1 MIQNKPLLLRALAGA
16 LICIPVYA
24 SAGNASYY
32 NTSTEAKVFP
42 WKKNKKKE
50 TTEEVSKTDFEKI
63 ASESNLVSRGMFNVY
78 AQDGKYYF
86 EIPVSLLQRDMLV
99 VNKLQRVPFELNDA
113 GVNRGTNYETQM
125 IRFEWNKEEKKIRV
139 RQSRPLPE
147 SPENDAITRSVRDNF
162 ISPLIAD
169 FKLEACNADSTSV
182 IIQINDIYDG
192 SETSINNVFDNI
204 NLGTSAVKDL
214 SRIMS
219 IKAFPNNIVATSELT
234 TKVREGMS
242 AVNVTVEVSSSLV
255 LLPEKPMMG
264 RLDDPKVGYFTKDL
278 LYFSDSQQKT
288 EEKKYITRW
297 RLEPKPE
304 NREAYLRGELV
315 EPEKPIVFY
324 IENSTPYRW
333 RKYIKQGI
341 EDWQVAFERAGFKNA
356 IIAKELPDSIAANAD
371 DINYSVVTYAASSK
385 ANAMGPSIL
394 DPRSGEILEADIMW
408 WHNVISMV
416 QEWITVQTG
425 AIDPK
430 ARGTKLPDE
439 MMGDAIRFVAC
450 HEVGHSLGLRHN
462 MMGSWTFPTDSL
474 RSKSFTDKM
483 NSTASSIMDYARYNY
498 VAQPGDGVTA
508 VSPHIGPYDIFAIE
522 YGYRWYGL
530 PTPEA
535 AKDVLYDFLNKHN
548 GRLYKYSEAQD
559 PRSAVDPRAQN
570 EDLGDDPVRSSEL
583 GIANLKRIVP
593 EIIKWTTTGEKGQ
606 TYEEASRLYYAVI
619 TQWNNYLYH
628 VMANIGGIYIENTTV
643 GDGVKTYTYVEKEKQ
658 EASLDF
664 LLNEVLCYPR
674 WLFDTEISDYTFLLR
689 KNPTGVI
696 EYAPSQILKNT
707 QGYIFWDLLSNDR
720 LMRMLE
726 NELKNGKKA
735 FTVVEMMD
743 KMHNSIFATTI
754 KGGTPDVME
763 RNLQKGFLD
772 ALITAAAESE
782 GVKINKQLTATSGNP
797 YLFHHTPWC
806 SHNEFAIEQAER
818 MGARREL
825 SFYGGQVNRI
835 SDAISVKRGELLRI
849 KKLLESRRNT
859 SDTAARYHYDDMILR
874 INTALGLKD

>member
-32 NTSTEAKVFP
+32 NASTEAKVFP

-204 NLGTSAVKDL
+204 NLGTSAIKDL

-304 NREAYLRGELV
+304 DREAYLRGELV

-535 AKDVLYDFLNKHN
+535 EKDVLYDFLNKHN

-782 GVKINKQLTATSGNP
+782 GVKINKQLTTTSGNP

-806 SHNEFAIEQAER
+806 SHDEFAIEQAER

>member
-1 MIQNKPLLLRALAGA
+1 MIQNNPLLLRALAGA

-32 NTSTEAKVFP
+32 NASTEAKVFP

-356 IIAKELPDSIAANAD
+356 IIAKEPPDSIAVNAD

-535 AKDVLYDFLNKHN
+535 EKDVLYDFLNKHN

>member
-1 MIQNKPLLLRALAGA
+1 
-16 LICIPVYA
+16 
-24 SAGNASYY
+24 
-32 NTSTEAKVFP
+32 
-42 WKKNKKKE
+42 
-50 TTEEVSKTDFEKI
+50 
-63 ASESNLVSRGMFNVY
+63 
-78 AQDGKYYF
+78 
-86 EIPVSLLQRDMLV
+86 
-99 VNKLQRVPFELNDA
+99 
-113 GVNRGTNYETQM
+113 
-125 IRFEWNKEEKKIRV
+125 
-139 RQSRPLPE
+139 
-147 SPENDAITRSVRDNF
+147 
-162 ISPLIAD
+162 
-169 FKLEACNADSTSV
+169 
-182 IIQINDIYDG
+182 
-192 SETSINNVFDNI
+192 
-204 NLGTSAVKDL
+204 
-214 SRIMS
+214 
-219 IKAFPNNIVATSELT
+219 
-234 TKVREGMS
+234 
-242 AVNVTVEVSSSLV
+242 
-255 LLPEKPMMG
+255 
-264 RLDDPKVGYFTKDL
+264 
-278 LYFSDSQQKT
+278 
-288 EEKKYITRW
+288 
-297 RLEPKPE
+297 
-304 NREAYLRGELV
+304 
-315 EPEKPIVFY
+315 
-324 IENSTPYRW
+324 
-333 RKYIKQGI
+333 
-341 EDWQVAFERAGFKNA
+341 
-356 IIAKELPDSIAANAD
+356 
-371 DINYSVVTYAASSK
+371 
-385 ANAMGPSIL
+385 
-394 DPRSGEILEADIMW
+394 
-408 WHNVISMV
+408 
-416 QEWITVQTG
+416 
-425 AIDPK
+425 
-430 ARGTKLPDE
+430 
-439 MMGDAIRFVAC
+439 
-450 HEVGHSLGLRHN
+450 
-462 MMGSWTFPTDSL
+462 
-474 RSKSFTDKM
+474 M

-535 AKDVLYDFLNKHN
+535 EKDVLYDFLNKHN

>member
-32 NTSTEAKVFP
+32 NASTEAKVFP

-162 ISPLIAD
+162 ISPLIVD

-204 NLGTSAVKDL
+204 NLGTSAIKDL

-304 NREAYLRGELV
+304 DREAYLRGELV

-535 AKDVLYDFLNKHN
+535 EKDVLYDLLNKHN

-782 GVKINKQLTATSGNP
+782 GVKINKQLTTTSGNP

-806 SHNEFAIEQAER
+806 SHDEFAIEQAER

>member
-32 NTSTEAKVFP
+32 NASTEAKVFP

-169 FKLEACNADSTSV
+169 FKLEACNADSTAV

-204 NLGTSAVKDL
+204 NLGTSAIKDL

-304 NREAYLRGELV
+304 DREAYLRGELV

-430 ARGTKLPDE
+430 ARGIKLPDE

-535 AKDVLYDFLNKHN
+535 EKDVLYDFLNKHN

-707 QGYIFWDLLSNDR
+707 QGYIFWDLLLNDR

-806 SHNEFAIEQAER
+806 SHDEFAIEQAER

>member
-535 AKDVLYDFLNKHN
+535 EKDVLYDFLNKHN

-696 EYAPSQILKNT
+696 EYAPSPILKNT

>member
-32 NTSTEAKVFP
+32 NASTEAKVFP

-63 ASESNLVSRGMFNVY
+63 ASESNLVSHGMFNVY

-169 FKLEACNADSTSV
+169 FKLEACNADSTAV

-204 NLGTSAVKDL
+204 NLGTSAIKDL

-304 NREAYLRGELV
+304 DREAYLHGELV

-535 AKDVLYDFLNKHN
+535 EKDVLYDFLNKHN

-806 SHNEFAIEQAER
+806 SHDEFAIEQAER

>member
-32 NTSTEAKVFP
+32 NASTEAKVFP

-498 VAQPGDGVTA
+498 VAQLGDGVTA

-535 AKDVLYDFLNKHN
+535 EKDVLYDFLNKHN

>member
-32 NTSTEAKVFP
+32 NASTEAKVFP

-169 FKLEACNADSTSV
+169 FKLEACNTDSTAV

-304 NREAYLRGELV
+304 DREAYLRGELV

-341 EDWQVAFERAGFKNA
+341 EDWQVAFEHAGFKNA

-535 AKDVLYDFLNKHN
+535 EKDVLYDFLNKHN

-806 SHNEFAIEQAER
+806 SHDEFAIEQAER

>member
-32 NTSTEAKVFP
+32 NASTEAKVFP

-169 FKLEACNADSTSV
+169 FKLEACNTDSTAV

-204 NLGTSAVKDL
+204 NLGTSAIKDL

-304 NREAYLRGELV
+304 DREAYLRGELV

-535 AKDVLYDFLNKHN
+535 EKDVLYDFLNKHN

-806 SHNEFAIEQAER
+806 SHDEFAIEQAER

-849 KKLLESRRNT
+849 KTLLESRRNT

>member
-32 NTSTEAKVFP
+32 NASTEAKVFP

-169 FKLEACNADSTSV
+169 FKLEACNADSTAV

-204 NLGTSAVKDL
+204 NLGTSAIKDL

-535 AKDVLYDFLNKHN
+535 EKDVLYDFLNKHN

-772 ALITAAAESE
+772 ALITAAAENE
-782 GVKINKQLTATSGNP
+782 GVKINKQLTTTSGNP

-806 SHNEFAIEQAER
+806 SHDEFAIEQAER

>member
-32 NTSTEAKVFP
+32 NASTEAKVFP

-204 NLGTSAVKDL
+204 NLGTSAIKDL

-304 NREAYLRGELV
+304 DREAYLRGELV

-498 VAQPGDGVTA
+498 VAQPGDGITA

-535 AKDVLYDFLNKHN
+535 EKDVLYDFLNKHN

-806 SHNEFAIEQAER
+806 SHDEFAIEQAER

>member
-32 NTSTEAKVFP
+32 NASTEAKVFP

-169 FKLEACNADSTSV
+169 FKLEACNADSTAV

-204 NLGTSAVKDL
+204 NLGTSAIKDL

-304 NREAYLRGELV
+304 DRKAYLRGELV

-535 AKDVLYDFLNKHN
+535 EKDVLYDFLNKHN

-806 SHNEFAIEQAER
+806 SHDEFAIEQAER

>member
-32 NTSTEAKVFP
+32 NASTEAKVFP

-169 FKLEACNADSTSV
+169 FKLEACNADSTAV

-204 NLGTSAVKDL
+204 NLGTSAIKDL

-297 RLEPKPE
+297 RLEPKSE
-304 NREAYLRGELV
+304 DREAYLRGELV

-341 EDWQVAFERAGFKNA
+341 EDWQIAFEHAGFKNA

-535 AKDVLYDFLNKHN
+535 EKDVLYDFLNKHN

-806 SHNEFAIEQAER
+806 SHDEFAIEQAER

>member
-32 NTSTEAKVFP
+32 NASTEAKVFP

-63 ASESNLVSRGMFNVY
+63 ASESNLISRGMFNVY

-169 FKLEACNADSTSV
+169 FKLEACNADSTAV

-204 NLGTSAVKDL
+204 NLGTSAIKDL

-278 LYFSDSQQKT
+278 LYFSDFQQKT

-304 NREAYLRGELV
+304 DREAYLRGELV

-535 AKDVLYDFLNKHN
+535 EKDVLYDFLNKHN

-806 SHNEFAIEQAER
+806 SHDEFAIEQAER

>member
-32 NTSTEAKVFP
+32 NASTEAKVFP

-304 NREAYLRGELV
+304 DREAYLRGELV

-530 PTPEA
+530 STPEA
-535 AKDVLYDFLNKHN
+535 EKDVLYDFLNKHN

-772 ALITAAAESE
+772 ALITAAAENE

-806 SHNEFAIEQAER
+806 SHDEFAIEQAER

-859 SDTAARYHYDDMILR
+859 SDTAARYHYDDIILR

>member
-32 NTSTEAKVFP
+32 NASTEAKVFP

-139 RQSRPLPE
+139 RQNRPLPE

-169 FKLEACNADSTSV
+169 FKLEACNADSTAV

-192 SETSINNVFDNI
+192 SEMSINNVFDNI
-204 NLGTSAVKDL
+204 NLGTSAIKDL

-304 NREAYLRGELV
+304 DREAYLRGELV

-535 AKDVLYDFLNKHN
+535 EKDVLYDFLNKHN

-806 SHNEFAIEQAER
+806 SHDEFAIEQAER

>member
-32 NTSTEAKVFP
+32 NASTEAKVFP

-356 IIAKELPDSIAANAD
+356 IIAKELPDSIAVNAD

-535 AKDVLYDFLNKHN
+535 EKDVLYDFLNKHN

>member
-1 MIQNKPLLLRALAGA
+1 MIQNNPLLLRALAGA

-32 NTSTEAKVFP
+32 NASTEAKVFP

-356 IIAKELPDSIAANAD
+356 IIAKELPDSIAVNAD

-535 AKDVLYDFLNKHN
+535 EKDVLYDFLNKHN

-806 SHNEFAIEQAER
+806 SHDEFAIEQAER

>member
-32 NTSTEAKVFP
+32 NASTEAKVFP

-63 ASESNLVSRGMFNVY
+63 ASESNLISRGMFNVY

-169 FKLEACNADSTSV
+169 FKLEACNADSTAV
-182 IIQINDIYDG
+182 IIQINNIYDG

-204 NLGTSAVKDL
+204 NLGTSAIKDL

-356 IIAKELPDSIAANAD
+356 IIAKELPDSIAVNAD

-535 AKDVLYDFLNKHN
+535 EKDVLYDFLNKHN

>member
-356 IIAKELPDSIAANAD
+356 IIAKELPDSIAVNAD

-535 AKDVLYDFLNKHN
+535 EKDVLYDFLNKHN

-583 GIANLKRIVP
+583 GITNLKRIVP

>member
-32 NTSTEAKVFP
+32 NASTEAKVFP

-169 FKLEACNADSTSV
+169 FKLEACNTDSTSV

-204 NLGTSAVKDL
+204 NLGTSAIKDL

-304 NREAYLRGELV
+304 DREAYLRGELV

-530 PTPEA
+530 STPEA
-535 AKDVLYDFLNKHN
+535 EKDVLYDFLNKHN

-806 SHNEFAIEQAER
+806 SHDEFAIEQAER

>member
-1 MIQNKPLLLRALAGA
+1 MQNKPLLLRALAGA

-219 IKAFPNNIVATSELT
+219 IKALPNNIVATSELT

-356 IIAKELPDSIAANAD
+356 IIAKELPDSIAVNAD

-535 AKDVLYDFLNKHN
+535 EKDVLYDFLNKHN

>member
-356 IIAKELPDSIAANAD
+356 IIAKELPDSIAVNAD

-535 AKDVLYDFLNKHN
+535 EKDVLYDFLNKHN

-674 WLFDTEISDYTFLLR
+674 WLFDTENSDYTFLLR

>member
-219 IKAFPNNIVATSELT
+219 IKALPNNIVATSELT

-356 IIAKELPDSIAANAD
+356 IIAKELPDSIAENAD

-535 AKDVLYDFLNKHN
+535 EKDVLYDFLNKHN

-782 GVKINKQLTATSGNP
+782 GIKINKQLTATSGNP

>member
-32 NTSTEAKVFP
+32 NASTEAKVFP

-182 IIQINDIYDG
+182 IILINDIYDG

-204 NLGTSAVKDL
+204 NLGTSAIKDL

-304 NREAYLRGELV
+304 DREAYLRGELV

-530 PTPEA
+530 STPEA
-535 AKDVLYDFLNKHN
+535 EKDVLYDFLNKHN

-570 EDLGDDPVRSSEL
+570 EDLGDDSVRSSEL

-806 SHNEFAIEQAER
+806 SHDEFAIEQAER

>member
-32 NTSTEAKVFP
+32 NASTEAKVFP

-169 FKLEACNADSTSV
+169 FKLEACNADSTAV

-204 NLGTSAVKDL
+204 NLGTSAIKDL

-304 NREAYLRGELV
+304 DREAYLRGELV

-535 AKDVLYDFLNKHN
+535 EKDVLYDFLNKHN

-772 ALITAAAESE
+772 ALITAAAKSE

-806 SHNEFAIEQAER
+806 SHDEFAIEQAER

>member
-32 NTSTEAKVFP
+32 NASTEAKVFP

-204 NLGTSAVKDL
+204 NLGTSAIKDL

-304 NREAYLRGELV
+304 DREAYLRGELV

-341 EDWQVAFERAGFKNA
+341 EDWQVAFEHAGFKNA

-535 AKDVLYDFLNKHN
+535 EKDVLYDFLNKHN

-806 SHNEFAIEQAER
+806 SHDEFAIEQAER
-818 MGARREL
+818 MGAKREL

>member
-169 FKLEACNADSTSV
+169 FKLEACNADSTAV

-204 NLGTSAVKDL
+204 NLGTSAIKDL

-304 NREAYLRGELV
+304 DREAYLRGELV

-535 AKDVLYDFLNKHN
+535 EKDVLYDFLNKHN

-593 EIIKWTTTGEKGQ
+593 ELIKWTTTGVKGL

-806 SHNEFAIEQAER
+806 SHDEFAIEQAER

>member
-356 IIAKELPDSIAANAD
+356 IIAKELPDSIAVNAD

-535 AKDVLYDFLNKHN
+535 EKDVLYDFLNKHN

-772 ALITAAAESE
+772 ALITAAAESG

>member
-32 NTSTEAKVFP
+32 NASTEAKVFP

-304 NREAYLRGELV
+304 DREAYLRGELV
-315 EPEKPIVFY
+315 EPEEPIVFY

-530 PTPEA
+530 STPEA
-535 AKDVLYDFLNKHN
+535 EKDVLYDFLNKHN

-570 EDLGDDPVRSSEL
+570 EDLGDDSVRSSEL

-674 WLFDTEISDYTFLLR
+674 WLFDTEISNYTFLLR

-806 SHNEFAIEQAER
+806 SHDEFAIEQAER

>member
-32 NTSTEAKVFP
+32 NASTEAKVFP

-169 FKLEACNADSTSV
+169 FKLEACNTDSTAV

-204 NLGTSAVKDL
+204 NLGTSAIKDL

-255 LLPEKPMMG
+255 LLPEKAMMG

-297 RLEPKPE
+297 RLEPKQE
-304 NREAYLRGELV
+304 DREAYLRGELV

-535 AKDVLYDFLNKHN
+535 EKDVLYDFLNKHN

-806 SHNEFAIEQAER
+806 SHDEFAIEQAER